1 MTHNFSIL
9 CYWCDWSVKRPVM
22 CYRKKCRLKNLAGSL
37 LQLWLS
43 KNKKNNGRK
52 TGMPGW
58 KSHTIFLLKKI
69 IYSYL
74 NFFHNIL
81 KAKGQWLE
89 IFDTYLLLKTL
100 PWWTGYFGLLE
111 DISKGKFHNMYILI
125 VTRLCGHKILAFFLL
140 QIVKTFLKKKYY
152 SVNFFVWISAR
163 NLKICLWC
171 WFLFL

>member
-1 MTHNFSIL
+1 MWLVCQTTSNVLQEEMPAKKPCWELAAVMTIENKTKIT
-9 CYWCDWSVKRPVM
+9 VGKPA
-22 CYRKKCRLKNLAGSL
+22 CRTERVTQYFYLK
-37 LQLWLS
+37 
-43 KNKKNNGRK
+43 
-52 TGMPGW
+52 T
-58 KSHTIFLLKKI
+58 I

-100 PWWTGYFGLLE
+100 PWWTGYFGVRE
-111 DISKGKFHNMYILI
+111 DISKGKIHNMYIRI
-125 VTRLCGHKILAFFLL
+125 VKRLRGHKILAFFLL

-171 WFLFL
+171 WLLFL